1 MALIFAIVVTLLT
14 AGFYASLSSRLNV
27 DCFDEKQL
35 KIIREQRKYVLIFGM
50 SNAVLCWFNYY
61 MWNYALPNRAF
72 LPVCLTIV
80 TIVLFFVLLLMF
92 GFAPSEKS
100 VGHQNQYLQN
110 KKKLEEFLS
119 VYTIDRTITVYKTT
133 FAVCMKEQTILI
145 YHDITASSYELFYKA
160 ISFSSVTGCDLIEDQ
175 STVLS
180 GGVGR
185 AVAGAVIAGGVG
197 AVVGAATRKSND
209 VTNQMNL
216 QIYTKDVL
224 NPLYEIIVIDHQVMR
239 NSNEYK
245 ELLQKAQKICA
256 TIDAIVK
263 QP

>member
-14 AGFYASLSSRLNV
+14 VGFYVSLSSRLNA
-27 DCFDEKQL
+27 DCFDEKL
-35 KIIREQRKYVLIFGM
+35 FKIIREQRKYVLIFGI
-50 SNAVLCWFNYY
+50 SNAVLCWLNYY
-61 MWNYALPNRAF
+61 MWNYALPNSAF
-72 LPVCLTIV
+72 LPVCLTVV
-80 TIVLFFVLLLMF
+80 TIVLFLVLLLMF

-100 VGHQNQYLQN
+100 VGHQNQYVQN
-110 KKKLEEFLS
+110 KKTLEEFLS
-119 VYTIDRTITVYKTT
+119 GYTIDKTITVYKTT
-133 FAVCMKEQTILI
+133 FAVCMKEQVLLI

-160 ISFSSVTGCDLIEDQ
+160 IPFSSVTGCDLIEDQ

-209 VTNQMNL
+209 VTNQMSL
-216 QIYTKDVL
+216 QLYTKDVL

-263 QP
+263 QQ

>member
-1 MALIFAIVVTLLT
+1 MSLIFAVVVTLLT
-14 AGFYASLSSRLNV
+14 LVFYVSLSLRLGAA
-27 DCFDEKQL
+27 CFDEQQL
-35 KIIREQRKYVLIFGM
+35 RVIQEQRKYVVICGTV
-50 SNAVLCWFNYY
+50 NAALCWFNYY
-61 MWNYALPNRAF
+61 LWNCVLPNSAF
-72 LPVCLTIV
+72 LPVCLTVI
-80 TIVLFFVLLLMF
+80 TILLFPILLVLFAY
-92 GFAPSEKS
+92 APSEKS
-100 VGHQNQYLQN
+100 VEHQNQYLQN

-119 VYTIDRTITVYKTT
+119 GYMIDKAITVYKTI

-160 ISFSSVTGCDLIEDQ
+160 IPFSTVTGCDLIEDQ

-209 VTNQMNL
+209 VTNQMSL
-216 QIYTKDVL
+216 QIYTKEVL
-224 NPLYEIIVIDHQVMR
+224 NPLYEIIIIDHQVMR
-239 NSNEYK
+239 DSNEYK

-263 QP
+263 QS